1 MKFSLYQKRL
11 SHFNVQR
18 NILAGLS
25 SVFLAIILLQT
36 ILLFFKQQRVIINPP
51 ELTQSYWVEGN
62 RVSKS
67 YVEEMTLFFAH
78 LLLDV
83 TESSVLPQGEVLLRY
98 VTPQAY
104 GDFKNKLLSDHKRL
118 KKQQL
123 GLQFTPQTIDFV
135 APLTVDLHGVLA
147 NYVGNKRIS
156 QVKETYRIAFFLKK
170 GRLFLESFQTIQSE
184 QTNHDEETF

>member
-1 MKFSLYQKRL
+1 MKFLLYQKKL

-18 NILAGLS
+18 NILAGLAV
-25 SVFLAIILLQT
+25 VFLAIIVLQT
-36 ILLFFKQQRVIINPP
+36 ILLFFKSQRVIISPP

-67 YVEEMTLFFAH
+67 YVEEMALFFAH

-83 TESSVLPQGEVLLRY
+83 TQSNILPQGEVLLRY
-98 VTPQAY
+98 VAPGSY
-104 GDFKNKLLSDHKRL
+104 GDFKNKLLSDHKKL

-123 GLQFTPQTIDFV
+123 SLQFIPQTIDFV
-135 APLTVDLHGVLA
+135 APLTLDVHGFLA
-147 NYVGNKRIS
+147 NYVGNKRVS
-156 QVKETYRIAFFLKK
+156 QVKETYRIVFSCKK

-184 QTNHDEETF
+184 QKDHEEETF